1 MAEALKLLR
10 QYVTEKKEFTE
21 DDENIIFGDIA
32 YPKEAKTNYMIY
44 EYAFLIQKFSF
55 NFTLKMN

>member
-10 QYVTEKKEFTE
+10 QYVMEKKEFTE
-21 DDENIIFGDIA
+21 DDDKIIFGDIA

-44 EYAFLIQKFSF
+44 EYVFI
-55 NFTLKMN
+55 